1 MTFTHRADGRMKR
14 PEELLTL
21 RVRPRLGS
29 RFKKSKDEEI
39 INQTGS
45 RST

>member
-1 MTFTHRADGRMKR
+1 MKR

-29 RFKKSKDEEI
+29 RFTKSKDEET
-39 INQTGS
+39 INQTEV

>member
-1 MTFTHRADGRMKR
+1 MKR

-39 INQTGS
+39 INQTEV